1 MISGIKVGPDDAN
14 AVRIAL
20 AGMARKGM
28 LGRGI
33 DRKDAEQEML
43 IKLWQC
49 QTDSPAL
56 KLTMARRVGVDLVR
70 QVLGRNGQRAGKMT
84 YTDAPPDIG
93 GGESDAPDRWM
104 EAKQEIERVMR
115 PKVEAPARKPCKR
128 PVGAPDPRALRAI
141 PGPPPEPMRPVR
153 SAWAAVWESLTPG
166 GDGAEMTQEQ
176 AEAFARWARE
186 HKRKITRR
194 RINGD
199 TYGVWR
205 V

>member
-1 MISGIKVGPDDAN
+1 MISGIKVGADDAN

-28 LGRGI
+28 FGRGI
-33 DRKDAEQEML
+33 DREDAEQEML

-70 QVLGRNGQRAGKMT
+70 QVLGRKGQRAGKMT
-84 YTDAPPDIG
+84 YADEVPDIG
-93 GGESDAPDRWM
+93 GEADAPDLWL

-115 PKVEAPARKPCKR
+115 PATPPAPARKPCKR
-128 PVGAPDPRALRAI
+128 AVGAPDPRSLRAI
-141 PGPPPEPMRPVR
+141 PGPPPEPVRPVR

-166 GDGAEMTQEQ
+166 GDGAEMTEEQ
-176 AEAFARWARE
+176 AKAFASWARM
-186 HKRKITRR
+186 HKCKITRR

-205 V
+205 A

>member
-33 DRKDAEQEML
+33 DREDAEQEML
-43 IKLWQC
+43 LKLWQKP
-49 QTDSPAL
+49 TKEL
-56 KLTMARRVGVDLVR
+56 RYKIRIARSVGIDLVR
-70 QVLGRNGQRAGKMT
+70 KTLGRGKKKRT
-84 YTDAPPDIG
+84 GVDYTDEVPDIG
-93 GGESDAPDRWM
+93 GGESDAPDRWL

-115 PKVEAPARKPCKR
+115 PKVEAPVRKPCKR

-141 PGPPPEPMRPVR
+141 PGPPPEPVRPVR

-166 GDGAEMTQEQ
+166 GDGAEMTEEQ

-186 HKRKITRR
+186 HKCKITRR